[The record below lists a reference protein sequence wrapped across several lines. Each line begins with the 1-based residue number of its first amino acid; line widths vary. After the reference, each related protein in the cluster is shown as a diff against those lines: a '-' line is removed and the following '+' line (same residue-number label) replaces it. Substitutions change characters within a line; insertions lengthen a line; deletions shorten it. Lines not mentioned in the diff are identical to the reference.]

1 MSKIN
6 FKEFDKPELLE
17 VLELFMSLNLFPSL
31 ESHLIRKMNNSHFNR
46 ITDERNKIAIKLQK
60 LFDKKR
66 KSKQD
71 KAQEQKLCNQLLS
84 KDKVREKRLEKMLEL
99 EIVSKEEYENLTV
112 LNK

>member
-17 VLELFMSLNLFPSL
+17 VLELFMSLNLLPSL
-31 ESHLIRKMNNSHFNR
+31 ESHLIRTMNNNHFNR
-46 ITDERNKIAIKLQK
+46 ITDERNKIVIKLQK

-71 KAQEQKLCNQLLS
+71 KAQEQKLYNQLLS
-84 KDKVREKRLEKMLEL
+84 KDKVREKRLKKMLDL
-99 EIVSKEEYENLTV
+99 EIVSQEEYNNLTI